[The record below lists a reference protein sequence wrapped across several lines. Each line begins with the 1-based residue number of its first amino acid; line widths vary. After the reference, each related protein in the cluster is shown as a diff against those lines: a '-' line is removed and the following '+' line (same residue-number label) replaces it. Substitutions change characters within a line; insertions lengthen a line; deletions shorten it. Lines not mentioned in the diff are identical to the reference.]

1 MKKLLI
7 IFMMVAVTGT
17 LMAQTKAPKRSNQAL
32 PPSIPADEYIAL
44 ARPQSQV
51 SGVVIT
57 RPSAI
62 NLLKFID
69 KFTTKPS
76 NFVTTSRNPFM
87 TSFGGMEA
95 TGSMTAK
102 DIWNSVKSSLDIVG
116 VNINKEDAGKSAIV
130 LGDTILKVGQPL
142 PDYVL
147 DSPVK
152 VVLVSLTEDEAVF
165 RILMPDPNRI
175 RNDENIKAED
185 FKLKVGNELLPTIA
199 PKSSLKVNLPDP
211 TKKTDLTAPAPMLR
225 PRK

>member
-1 MKKLLI
+1 MKKLIVVLI
-7 IFMMVAVTGT
+7 LIAASEP
-17 LMAQTKAPKRSNQAL
+17 LMAQTKSPARSNQSL
-32 PPSIPADEYIAL
+32 PPSIPSEEYVAL

-57 RPSAI
+57 RPSAGS
-62 NLLKFID
+62 LLKFIE

-76 NFVTTSRNPFM
+76 NFVTTSRNPFL

-102 DIWNSVKSSLDIVG
+102 DIWNSVKSSLDIAG
-116 VNINKEDAGKSAIV
+116 VNINKEDASRSAIV

-165 RILMPDPNRI
+165 RILMPDPNRL
-175 RNDENIKAED
+175 RNEENIKAED
-185 FKLKVGNELLPTIA
+185 FRLKVGNELLPSIA
-199 PKSSLKVNLPDP
+199 PKSSLRVNLPDH
-211 TKKTDLTAPAPMLR
+211 TKGTTLSAPAPALR
-225 PRK
+225 PRN